1 MEVVDRE
8 KLEAVAVMRPSSPPR
23 EGRDF
28 DTGRNGHKEFDLT
41 EWIDRYN
48 VLVRRE
54 GSWEQGGYR
63 WVLEECPWY
72 GHIDNAA
79 YIVRFGSGA
88 IAAGCHHN
96 SCQGYGWRDFR
107 AHYEPGSYERNG
119 RQAGSSAA
127 GPWAD
132 EWEDPEP
139 LPEGLPEVATFDS
152 AMLPGPLR
160 GWISDISERMQ
171 VPPDYC
177 AAGAIVVAA
186 SLIGRKVG
194 IHPKRHD
201 DWLVV
206 PNLWGAVV
214 GKPAMLKSPALAEI
228 MKPLDRLVAEARE
241 VHEAAKADHEAEV
254 ATHEALKAA
263 LKEEVKKAA
272 RESAKA
278 GDSSKVDEAIA
289 RQRNLLAPQGPRLRR
304 YKTEDATV
312 EKLSELL
319 MENPRGILLHRD
331 ELSGWL
337 RSLDKQ
343 GREGDRSFYLKSW
356 NGTGSF
362 EVDRIGR
369 GSLHVPALCLS
380 ILGGIQP
387 GPLSSYVYEAARGGR
402 GDDGLLQR
410 FQLLVWPDQPKSW
423 RNVDRWPDAA
433 AKNRAYAVYEALDTL
448 VPEDFGA
455 TASEDAGG
463 GIPAVRFA
471 SEAQEVFDRWRDEL
485 ETRLRSGDLRPALE
499 SHLAKYRSL
508 MPSLALVFHLVAS
521 AGGEAKIGEVG
532 VEATRQ
538 AAAWCEYLE
547 THANR
552 LYASAE
558 SPAME
563 GARTLLGRI
572 RKGDVK
578 DGSSIRD
585 VYRGRHWSKLT
596 TSEEVS
602 AAAAVLE
609 EYGWLR
615 VEKVETGGR
624 PATLIRLHPSIREAV

>member
-1 MEVVDRE
+1 M
-8 KLEAVAVMRPSSPPR
+8 AAMQPSPPPR
-23 EGRDF
+23 TVDPR
-28 DTGRNGHKEFDLT
+28 RNVQKQFDL
-41 EWIDRYN
+41 EGWIREHN
-48 VLVRRE
+48 ITVRRE
-54 GSWEQGGYR
+54 GSWQRDGHR
-63 WVLEECPWY
+63 WVLEECPWN
-72 GHIDNAA
+72 HHSDNAA
-79 YIVRFGSGA
+79 YIVRFADGA

-96 SCQGYGWRDFR
+96 SCQGYDWKDLRE
-107 AHYEPGSYERNG
+107 HYEPESHVRNG
-119 RQAGSSAA
+119 RRTGSSEA
-127 GPWAD
+127 GAWD
-132 EWEDPEP
+132 EEWEDPEP
-139 LPEGLPEVATFDS
+139 LPDGLPEAATFDP

-177 AAGAIVVAA
+177 AAGAVVVAG

-194 IHPKRHD
+194 IHPKRYD

-241 VHEAAKADHEAEV
+241 AHEV
-254 ATHEALKAA
+254 AKIDHGTDVAKHDALEVV
-263 LKEEVKKAA
+263 LREEVKKTAKEAA
-272 RESAKA
+272 KT
-278 GDSSKVDEAIA
+278 GDGSKLDEAIA
-289 RQRNLLAPQGPRLRR
+289 KQRNLEAPREPKLRR
-304 YKTEDATV
+304 LKSEDATV

-331 ELSGWL
+331 ELSGFL
-337 RSLDKQ
+337 RNFDKQ
-343 GREGDRSFYLKSW
+343 GREGDRSFYLESW

-410 FQLLVWPDQPKSW
+410 FQLLVWPDSPTTW

-433 AKNRAYAVYEALDTL
+433 AKNRAYAVYEALDAL

-455 TASEDAGG
+455 TASEEDAEAV
-463 GIPAVRFA
+463 PTVRFTPN
-471 SEAQEVFDRWRDEL
+471 AQEAFDRWRNEL
-485 ETRLRSGDLRPALE
+485 ETRLRSGDLSPALE

-508 MPSLALVFHLVAS
+508 MPALALVFHLVAFVD
-521 AGGEAKIGEVG
+521 GEAKAGKVSI
-532 VEATRQ
+532 EATCQ
-538 AAAWCEYLE
+538 AAAWCRYLE
-547 THANR
+547 THAKR

-563 GARTLLGRI
+563 GARALLGRI
-572 RKGDVK
+572 RKGEVK

-585 VYRGRHWSKLT
+585 IYRARHWSKLA
-596 TSEEVS
+596 SSHEVS

-615 VEKVETGGR
+615 LEKVETGGR
-624 PATLIRLHPSIREAV
+624 PATCIRLHPSLRKAT